1 MSVVSDVEAVLSM
14 YDDVVKFHQ
23 KFQLP
28 PYQSLAG
35 VPDDLARF
43 REKFI
48 VEEAVETWKALEQQ
62 NWPEALDGLIDLS
75 YVALGTVYLM
85 GVERPA
91 LYTNR
96 QVVGIQSILD
106 LSKGYTLTEDSPQFL
121 IDLVY
126 GCRMSAI
133 TMGFHFDKGWRRV
146 QEANMSKIRAKRDT
160 VGKRGSTWD
169 VVKPE
174 GWKAPIL
181 DDLV

>member
-1 MSVVSDVEAVLSM
+1 MNDVEAVLSM

-28 PYQSLAG
+28 PYKSLADMPG
-35 VPDDLARF
+35 DLVRF
-43 REKFI
+43 RENFI
-48 VEEAVETWKALEQQ
+48 VEEAAETWKALEQK
-62 NWPEALDGLIDLS
+62 NWPEALDGLIDLA
-75 YVALGTVYLM
+75 YVALGTTYLM
-85 GVERPA
+85 GAERPA
-91 LYTNR
+91 LYTNH
-96 QVVGIQSILD
+96 QVVGIQSLLA
-106 LSKGYTLTEDSPQFL
+106 LSKGYTLSEDSTQFL

-133 TMGFHFDKGWRRV
+133 VMGFHFDKGWRRV

-174 GWKAPIL
+174 GWRAPIM